1 MILYLRS
8 IVKQLRKYSA
18 TLDKT
23 SILID
28 KPWAL
33 IDGEFEMQKLIFK
46 RDNELIL
53 SKNGQVQIGKWE
65 YIPEAKSLLIDRVT
79 NKILC
84 NEAFIDKG
92 VMVLKLDGTDSKF
105 FVFANENIVPDLD
118 ANKYLREL
126 RYLKLRIKEAKLVDG
141 KILEVQRFEESVSI
155 RIGNKVSIEADSIED
170 GKYQL
175 EVIDNL
181 QNQYYEVKKGRIYKI
196 LTETIYT
203 NPSGQ
208 EVTIQQ
214 QDNSKVGHGDYVFM
228 YGRPAENAIVDF
240 SKHKN
245 LVVRDGVVIRLER
258 KNKVMKLISKLWKSF
273 IGSYEV

>member
-1 MILYLRS
+1 MILYLKS
-8 IVKQLRKYSA
+8 IVKQLRNYSD

-46 RDNELIL
+46 KDNELIL

-79 NKILC
+79 DKILC
-84 NEAFIDKG
+84 NEAFIDRG

-118 ANKYLREL
+118 ANRYLREL
-126 RYLKLRIKEAKLVDG
+126 RYQKLRIKEAKLIDG
-141 KILEVQRFEESVSI
+141 KILEVQGYGYASI
-155 RIGNKVSIEADSIED
+155 DIGNEVTIEAESIED

-175 EVIDNL
+175 EIIDNL

-203 NPSGQ
+203 TPSGQ

-214 QDNSKVGHGDYVFM
+214 QDNSKVKHGDYVFM

-240 SKHKN
+240 SKYKN

-258 KNKVMKLISKLWKSF
+258 KNKVMKWISKSWKSF
-273 IGSYEV
+273 IGYYEA